1 MLELLLVRVALEP
14 GVSLL
19 AGLLE
24 WRPTFPEVPVM
35 GELLDVAS
43 AEDLLFPAVWLS
55 LVPAASNS
63 FSFLLRRFFLI
74 SAL

>member
-1 MLELLLVRVALEP
+1 MLELLLALEP
-14 GVSLL
+14 GVSELD
-19 AGLLE
+19 GLLG
-24 WRPTFPEVPVM
+24 WRPTFPEVLVM
-35 GELLDVAS
+35 GELLDVTT
-43 AEDLLFPAVWLS
+43 AEDLLTPAEAWLS